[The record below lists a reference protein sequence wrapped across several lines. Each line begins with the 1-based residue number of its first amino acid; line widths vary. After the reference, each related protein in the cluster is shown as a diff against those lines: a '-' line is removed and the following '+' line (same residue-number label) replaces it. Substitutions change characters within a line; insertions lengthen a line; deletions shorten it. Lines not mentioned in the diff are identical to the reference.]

1 MPPNLSIYRVAGG
14 RFTAP
19 AQARAQHA
27 ILKQCETKVDRKLLK
42 PKFKAFRV
50 GPLPADVINAA
61 LGTEL
66 EPSDVW
72 VSKAAHQHIA
82 LDHPADY
89 DAVKANIIEIIRS
102 PTWAGQDPKH
112 GRNFYLVRRVLR
124 EGGLEPLLISIGLE
138 PSAHGTYNVRTGY
151 SISEADILTRR
162 LRGSLHALYL
172 K

>member
-1 MPPNLSIYRVAGG
+1 M
-14 RFTAP
+14 
-19 AQARAQHA
+19 
-27 ILKQCETKVDRKLLK
+27 KQGLIK

-50 GPLPADVINAA
+50 GPLPADLINAA

-66 EPSDVW
+66 DPADVW

-82 LDHPADY
+82 LDHPNDY
-89 DAVKANIIEIIRS
+89 EAVKANLIEIIRS

-112 GRNFYLVRRVLR
+112 GENFYLVRRVQPAT
-124 EGGLEPLLISIGLE
+124 GAAALLIAIRLE
-138 PSAHGTYNVRTGY
+138 LSFHGTYNVRTAY
-151 SISEADILTRR
+151 AISEEDILNRR